1 MKEEKMKLSE
11 LTVNENGIRI
21 RHANPNP
28 MSAQQKYNLIMLV
41 VSLIAACVLVLGFFS
56 LLQ

>member
-1 MKEEKMKLSE
+1 MKDEKTKFSE

-28 MSAQQKYNLIMLV
+28 MSAQQKYNIIMLV
-41 VSLIAACVLVLGFFS
+41 ISMIAACVLVLGFFS